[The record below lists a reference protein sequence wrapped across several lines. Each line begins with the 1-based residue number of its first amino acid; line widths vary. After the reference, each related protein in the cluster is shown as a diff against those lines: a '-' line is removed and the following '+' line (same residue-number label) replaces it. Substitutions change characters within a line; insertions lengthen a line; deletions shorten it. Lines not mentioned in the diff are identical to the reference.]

1 MTPADR
7 PLAGTVS
14 LTRDRAHH
22 PSAMHPPR
30 VPDAG
35 ELDALGVHRR
45 LGLFVEAVQEYA
57 IFSLDP
63 TGAVQTWN
71 VGAHRI
77 KGYDEQE
84 IVGRHFSVFYLPE
97 EREAGLPEEH
107 LVHAIAHGHRSDEG
121 WRLRKDGSRFWAN
134 VAITA
139 VFDHDGVL
147 EGFVKVTR
155 DETDRKIAEE
165 NGRRLDL
172 LRERERIAI
181 ELADVTV
188 RDIFSATLAL
198 DSALAMGTDPGVAE
212 RTWEAITT
220 LDRTLTHIRA
230 AVTGLRSAR
239 DLSGPPDPAAP

>member
-1 MTPADR
+1 MTPER
-7 PLAGTVS
+7 PLAGTAS
-14 LTRDRAHH
+14 LTRDRSHH
-22 PSAMHPPR
+22 LPAVHPTR

-35 ELDALGVHRR
+35 EPDALGVHRR
-45 LGLFVEAVQEYA
+45 LGLFVEAVEEYA

-63 TGAVQTWN
+63 TGAVQSWN

-77 KGYDEQE
+77 KGYDEHE
-84 IVGRHFSVFYLPE
+84 IIGRHFSIFYLPE
-97 EREAGLPEEH
+97 EREAGVPAEH
-107 LVHAIAHGHRSDEG
+107 LAHAIAHGHRSGEG

-134 VAITA
+134 VAVTA

-165 NGRRLDL
+165 NSRRLDL
-172 LRERERIAI
+172 LHERERIAI

-188 RDIFSATLAL
+188 RNIISATLAL
-198 DSALAMGTDPGVAE
+198 DSALAMGTDPGVAQ
-212 RTWEAITT
+212 RLWDAITT
-220 LDRTLTHIRA
+220 LDRTLTHIRT

-239 DLSGPPDPAAP
+239 DLTAPTDPAAP